1 MFRLCEQGR
10 TIFLTGSTMMLRHV
24 LHARDSPYSCRHEL
38 GWRDDFSLSGFG
50 SLGQGAKSCA
60 GVYGAVSLCGT
71 EVSPCRLD
79 RDGDP
84 LDHWADVTLT
94 PWPQCHG
101 TGFVAGN
108 RDYET
113 DVGRLVIVSDPSP

>member
-1 MFRLCEQGR
+1 
-10 TIFLTGSTMMLRHV
+10 MMMRHV
-24 LHARDSPYSCRHEL
+24 FNLCCLAYPCRHEL

-60 GVYGAVSLCGT
+60 GIHGDVSVCRAT
-71 EVSPCRLD
+71 VSPHRLD

-101 TGFVAGN
+101 TGFVAEN
-108 RDYET
+108 RDHET
-113 DVGRLVIVSDPSP
+113 DVGRPVVVPDPPP

>member
-1 MFRLCEQGR
+1 MMMCHVFDLCCPAY
-10 TIFLTGSTMMLRHV
+10 L
-24 LHARDSPYSCRHEL
+24 CRHEL
-38 GWRDDFSLSGFG
+38 GWGDDFSLSGFG

-79 RDGDP
+79 LDGDP

-108 RDYET
+108 RDHET
-113 DVGRLVIVSDPSP
+113 DVGRPVVVSDPSS